1 MFEMTR
7 ARFAALA
14 EAFGGEIARWP
25 AADREAAA
33 ALLASDPDFAAATL
47 AEASGLDEVLA
58 QWPAMEVRPAL
69 RQAVIAAAPRP
80 RPAFWSWT
88 IRLGLGAGLAGAC
101 ASGVA
106 AGVLF
111 LGDFNQA
118 GGAALTAAMTGFE
131 GEASNITDDV

>member
-1 MFEMTR
+1 MFEMSR

-25 AADREAAA
+25 AAEREAAA
-33 ALLASDPDFAAATL
+33 AFLASDPDFAAAAL
-47 AEASGLDEVLA
+47 AEASGLDEMLA
-58 QWPAMEVRPAL
+58 EWPAMAVRPTL
-69 RQAVIAAAPRP
+69 REAVIAAAPRP
-80 RPAFWSWT
+80 RPALWAWT

-111 LGDFNQA
+111 LGDFNQTS
-118 GGAALTAAMTGFE
+118 GAALTAAMTGFE